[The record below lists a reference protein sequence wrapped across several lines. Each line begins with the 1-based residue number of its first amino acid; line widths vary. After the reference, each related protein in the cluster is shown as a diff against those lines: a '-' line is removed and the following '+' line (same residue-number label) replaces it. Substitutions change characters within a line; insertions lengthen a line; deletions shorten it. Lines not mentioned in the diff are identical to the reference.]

1 MCSATR
7 WLGTSDTSARTKGA
21 SAPSAITRRCTGC
34 VVADLVLIGMDAT
47 LPNGAR
53 VGSHSIIAAGTVLGE
68 GQQVPEG
75 VLVAGVPGKVRRE
88 RTEAARRDRAQR
100 RHHLEITR
108 LHRHAGA

>member
-1 MCSATR
+1 M
-7 WLGTSDTSARTKGA
+7 
-21 SAPSAITRRCTGC
+21 
-34 VVADLVLIGMDAT
+34 VADLVLIGIGAI
-47 LPNGAR
+47 LLNGAR

-88 RTEAARRDRAQR
+88 LTEAERAAIARNAATY
-100 RHHLEITR
+100 LEITR